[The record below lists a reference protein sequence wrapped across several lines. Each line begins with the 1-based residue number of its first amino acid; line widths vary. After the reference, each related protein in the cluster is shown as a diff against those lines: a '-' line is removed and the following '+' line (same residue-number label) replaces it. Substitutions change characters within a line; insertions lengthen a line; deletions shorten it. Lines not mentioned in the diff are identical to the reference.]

1 MKRII
6 CTFLAVFLLVLGCAG
21 CQPTGG
27 NDPTPEPTPTPT
39 PTPDDPKPDD
49 EPTVQSPEQLLAAM
63 TLEEKIGQ
71 LFIIRPESLD
81 STLTPE
87 QVHSTRDYGV
97 QALTEEMAAQ
107 LSKYP
112 AGGIVFFG
120 KNIAGPEQLEA
131 FLSGLKQ
138 ASDLPLMICTDEEGG
153 SVSRIANAAG
163 FQVQKFDGA
172 EAIGATGDPHEA
184 YHMGQVIG
192 AYLNRYGFNLDFAP
206 VADINSDLE
215 HIIIG
220 SRAFGS
226 DAQTVSS
233 MVNAMIDG
241 LARWRRNGL
250 Y

>member
-39 PTPDDPKPDD
+39 PIPDDPSPDD
-49 EPTVQSPEQLLAAM
+49 ESTVQKPEQLLAAM

-81 STLTPE
+81 PTLAPE

-97 QALTEEMAAQ
+97 QALTEEMTAQ

-120 KNIAGPEQLEA
+120 KNIAGPEQLET
-131 FLSGLKQ
+131 FLSARRLMPRRIPA
-138 ASDLPLMICTDEEGG
+138 ASRCRRPTAAVFPVLPMRRASRYRNLMEQRP
-153 SVSRIANAAG
+153 SALP
-163 FQVQKFDGA
+163 
-172 EAIGATGDPHEA
+172 ATPMRPITWD
-184 YHMGQVIG
+184 
-192 AYLNRYGFNLDFAP
+192 R
-206 VADINSDLE
+206 SLE
-215 HIIIG
+215 HI
-220 SRAFGS
+220 
-226 DAQTVSS
+226 
-233 MVNAMIDG
+233 
-241 LARWRRNGL
+241 
-250 Y
+250 

>member
-39 PTPDDPKPDD
+39 PIPDDPKPDD

-107 LSKYP
+107 LFQS
-112 AGGIVFFG
+112 
-120 KNIAGPEQLEA
+120 L
-131 FLSGLKQ
+131 
-138 ASDLPLMICTDEEGG
+138 ASDGSGGLTEAECTAAMGNTAGVG
-153 SVSRIANAAG
+153 SV
-163 FQVQKFDGA
+163 
-172 EAIGATGDPHEA
+172 
-184 YHMGQVIG
+184 
-192 AYLNRYGFNLDFAP
+192 
-206 VADINSDLE
+206 
-215 HIIIG
+215 
-220 SRAFGS
+220 
-226 DAQTVSS
+226 
-233 MVNAMIDG
+233 
-241 LARWRRNGL
+241 
-250 Y
+250 

>member
-39 PTPDDPKPDD
+39 PIPDDPSPDD
-49 EPTVQSPEQLLAAM
+49 ESTVKKPEQLLAAM

-81 STLTPE
+81 PTLTPE

-120 KNIAGPEQLEA
+120 KNIAGPDNW
-131 FLSGLKQ
+131 K
-138 ASDLPLMICTDEEGG
+138 P
-153 SVSRIANAAG
+153 
-163 FQVQKFDGA
+163 
-172 EAIGATGDPHEA
+172 
-184 YHMGQVIG
+184 
-192 AYLNRYGFNLDFAP
+192 
-206 VADINSDLE
+206 
-215 HIIIG
+215 
-220 SRAFGS
+220 
-226 DAQTVSS
+226 SS
-233 MVNAMIDG
+233 PA
-241 LARWRRNGL
+241 
-250 Y
+250 

>member
-81 STLTPE
+81 PTLAPE

-112 AGGIVFFG
+112 AGGLFS
-120 KNIAGPEQLEA
+120 LERT
-131 FLSGLKQ
+131 SPGRNNWK
-138 ASDLPLMICTDEEGG
+138 P
-153 SVSRIANAAG
+153 
-163 FQVQKFDGA
+163 
-172 EAIGATGDPHEA
+172 
-184 YHMGQVIG
+184 
-192 AYLNRYGFNLDFAP
+192 
-206 VADINSDLE
+206 
-215 HIIIG
+215 
-220 SRAFGS
+220 
-226 DAQTVSS
+226 SS
-233 MVNAMIDG
+233 PA
-241 LARWRRNGL
+241 
-250 Y
+250 